1 MKQEPDGF
9 ADFWSLWRPNMR
21 HTDGRKLARDTFA
34 KLVSG
39 GACPQDIVDGARY
52 FLRNMKERER
62 EFIPLSSTWL
72 NRGAYEDFAE
82 SERAFQARQLIQ
94 QTAQPVQAVKPKLSD
109 RHFTKLWETMKEAP
123 NGIH

>member
-52 FLRNMKERER
+52 FLRNMKERDR

-82 SERAFQARQLIQ
+82 SERAFQARQSERTTQ
-94 QTAQPVQAVKPKLSD
+94 AAQPVQPLKIKKPD
-109 RHFTKLWETMKEAP
+109 RHFSLLWERGEVQGNA
-123 NGIH
+123 